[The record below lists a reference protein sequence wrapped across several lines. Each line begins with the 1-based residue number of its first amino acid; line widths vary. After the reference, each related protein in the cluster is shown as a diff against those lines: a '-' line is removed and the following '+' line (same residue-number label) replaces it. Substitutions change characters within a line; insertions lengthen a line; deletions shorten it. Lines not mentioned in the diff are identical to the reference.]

1 MAFND
6 RLKSLRNEKGITQ
19 DELSKLTGIKKSSIG
34 MYESGQRVPKYKPLR
49 ILADFFHVS
58 TDYLIGHSPSTE
70 ELRAYMD
77 EQLLGDSQNRQQ
89 IKAAKLYPLRET
101 NRVPII
107 GSVRCGPGGLAYE
120 YIDEYIA
127 VDDRYRPD
135 EILAFRAEGDSMEG
149 DGIRD
154 GDICI
159 VHLQEDVPNGAI
171 AVVVICNG
179 EESEGTL
186 KHVLKDE
193 ENGVVVLQSSN
204 PKYPPRIFA
213 GADANNVKIIGEVVE
228 FRHTMR
234 IKRIHV
240 H

>member
-1 MAFND
+1 MSIGKIIREYRKAAH
-6 RLKSLRNEKGITQ
+6 LTQAELGEKVYKSAQVISNWERGYTTGITPDDLTKISSALGIQ
-19 DELSKLTGIKKSSIG
+19 PGELLK
-34 MYESGQRVPKYKPLR
+34 
-49 ILADFFHVS
+49 
-58 TDYLIGHSPSTE
+58 
-70 ELRAYMD
+70 AYMD
-77 EQLLGDSQNRQQ
+77 EQLLDDSQNKQR

-127 VDDRYRPD
+127 VDERYRPD

-149 DGIRD
+149 DGIRE

-159 VHLQEDVPNGAI
+159 VHLQEDVPNGAL

-193 ENGVVVLQSSN
+193 ENGVIVLQSSN
-204 PKYPPRIFA
+204 SKYPPRVFT